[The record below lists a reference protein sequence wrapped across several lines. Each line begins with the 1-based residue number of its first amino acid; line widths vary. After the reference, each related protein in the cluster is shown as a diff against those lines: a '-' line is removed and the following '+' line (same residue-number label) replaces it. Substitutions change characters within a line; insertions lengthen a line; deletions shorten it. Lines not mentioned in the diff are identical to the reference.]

1 MSDISE
7 YLLYAGLEVA
17 GEMPHKLDEII
28 TQNRHLA
35 QLSIASDNDLEP
47 RLKPITP
54 TDAIKDCI
62 QNWSLITLRSLIS
75 GGYEVMLVSNKSS
88 GNTHIS
94 SGVVAIDFG
103 SKLVITRTGSVYQ
116 LGVKAK
122 EISQDQ
128 IVMICILLN
137 EMGFGEELG
146 VAPFRR

>member
-1 MSDISE
+1 MSDLSE
-7 YLLYAGLEVA
+7 YLLYAGLEVV
-17 GEMPHKLDEII
+17 GEMPHKIDEII

-35 QLSIASDNDLEP
+35 QISMASDDDLESL
-47 RLKPITP
+47 LKPIQP
-54 TDAIKDCI
+54 TESPKDCV
-62 QNWSLITLRSLIS
+62 QNWSLITFTSLVS
-75 GGYEVMLVSNKSS
+75 GGREVLLVSNKSN
-88 GNTHIS
+88 GKTHVS
-94 SGVVAIDFG
+94 SGIVAVDFG